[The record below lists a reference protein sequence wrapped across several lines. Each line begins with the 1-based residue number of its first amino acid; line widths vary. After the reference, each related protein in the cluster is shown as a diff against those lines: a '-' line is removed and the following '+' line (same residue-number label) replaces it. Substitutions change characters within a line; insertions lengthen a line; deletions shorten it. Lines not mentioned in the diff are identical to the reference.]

1 MKILVY
7 CEVVIFMLITFC
19 IFGCNQPYDLGVNMQ
34 DPFQETQPGDDDAGE
49 TDTTTPEPPESIE
62 VRDLDAETIVIG
74 DVEEPEPET
83 GGHELNLEDLAELLP
98 DIEVPV
104 LPGNEENGTAPD
116 PIPDPPKPRD
126 SDPPEII
133 SSNIKDG
140 DEGVG
145 RNDDDDDE
153 ISTDTGRA
161 DDDDDMDEPEG
172 LNIGDEV
179 VAQNTMGGDLN
190 GLLVRKNAGVN
201 STRIGGVFDGATGTI
216 TDGPEYKDSYTWW
229 KVRWDLSASVICD
242 ENPCEGWSVEF
253 FRGSRII
260 AER

>member
-1 MKILVY
+1 MKILVC

-62 VRDLDAETIVIG
+62 VRDLDDETIVIG

-98 DIEVPV
+98 GIEVPV

-126 SDPPEII
+126 SDPPEIH
-133 SSNIKDG
+133 
-140 DEGVG
+140 
-145 RNDDDDDE
+145 
-153 ISTDTGRA
+153 
-161 DDDDDMDEPEG
+161 
-172 LNIGDEV
+172 
-179 VAQNTMGGDLN
+179 
-190 GLLVRKNAGVN
+190 
-201 STRIGGVFDGATGTI
+201 
-216 TDGPEYKDSYTWW
+216 
-229 KVRWDLSASVICD
+229 
-242 ENPCEGWSVEF
+242 
-253 FRGSRII
+253 
-260 AER
+260 